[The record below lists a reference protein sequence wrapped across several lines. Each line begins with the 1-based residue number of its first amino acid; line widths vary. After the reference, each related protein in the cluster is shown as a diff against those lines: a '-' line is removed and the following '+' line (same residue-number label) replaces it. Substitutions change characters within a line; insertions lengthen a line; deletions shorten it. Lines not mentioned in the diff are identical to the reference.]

1 MDSSMILD
9 VLVWAASLLLY

>member
-9 VLVWAASLLLY
+9 ILA